1 MQNNNG
7 KILKKAILFVSVVV
21 GSFLGIAIIFGMTG
35 LLDKGGAI
43 ADIAA
48 LLAFILPI
56 VFGVLAV
63 KSKKWNAATDEEDVE
78 PHTTPEKPAQ
88 VVAPLRE
95 DAVATAPIIVEAE
108 KNFVA
113 PTSVPKESVKTE
125 AKAAKVSSATEPTQ
139 QTKIVTYKV
148 TGVAHYTKNIMA
160 LAITDEDYDLSKRD
174 LIDEERIEEKIW
186 KYIFPYDTAELVP
199 EPENPYDPNAIKVVV
214 AGQHIGYIKSG
225 SCAHLLKI
233 IKQNAIL
240 KIDCKITGG
249 PYKVIHEEEFDD
261 IEDNYTYSMEKDSK
275 DFYVRLS
282 ITERR

>member
-1 MQNNNG
+1 MQNNYG

-35 LLDKGGAI
+35 LLDKEGAI

-63 KSKKWNAATDEEDVE
+63 KSKKWNAATDEEE

-95 DAVATAPIIVEAE
+95 DAVATAPIIV
-108 KNFVA
+108 
-113 PTSVPKESVKTE
+113 E

-160 LAITDEDYDLSKRD
+160 LAMTDGDYDLSKRD